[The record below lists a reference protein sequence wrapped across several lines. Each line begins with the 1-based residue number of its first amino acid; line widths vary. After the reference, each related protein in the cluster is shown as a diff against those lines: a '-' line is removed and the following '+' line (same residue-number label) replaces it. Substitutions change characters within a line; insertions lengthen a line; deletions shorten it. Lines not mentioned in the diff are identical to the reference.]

1 MDLRC
6 HGGDVRARG
15 IRMSR
20 AAPLPYRPAIARSR
34 RVLATGLRAALGRAR
49 ITPYSGEFRAT
60 LLLRA
65 PRQRLDVQTS
75 RVFPFDLSSKPY
87 RLAPPLTAGPLHSI
101 KDPFIHPKPPAP
113 TTQATR
119 PTTQP

>member
-1 MDLRC
+1 MSTHCMGLLC
-6 HGGDVRARG
+6 LWGYVRARV
-15 IRMSR
+15 IRMLR

-49 ITPYSGEFRAT
+49 IPPYSGEFRAT

-87 RLAPPLTAGPLHSI
+87 RLAPPLTAGPDRKSVV
-101 KDPFIHPKPPAP
+101 
-113 TTQATR
+113 
-119 PTTQP
+119 